1 MLGVK
6 AINSAYG
13 KVHVLRDLS
22 FEVPRGEVVA
32 PLGRNGAGESTTMK
46 SMMQIVRTR
55 SRHVSF
61 QGQEI
66 A

>member
-13 KVHVLRDLS
+13 KAHVPRDLS
-22 FEVPRGEVVA
+22 FEVPLGEVIA
-32 PLGRNGAGESTTMK
+32 PLGRNGAGKSTTMK

-55 SRHVSF
+55 SGHVSF